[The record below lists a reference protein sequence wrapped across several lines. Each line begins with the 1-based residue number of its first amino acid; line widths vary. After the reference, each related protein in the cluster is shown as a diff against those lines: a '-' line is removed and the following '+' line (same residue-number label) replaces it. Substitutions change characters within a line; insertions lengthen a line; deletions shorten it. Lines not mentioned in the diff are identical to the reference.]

1 MADKLKKKGKDV
13 PKDSPWKSRLVRM
26 IRYQEKGAKNWD
38 RNKKLLFGETESS
51 GGKDNLYA
59 FGWGLVK
66 SLETAIY
73 VQNPEMA
80 VEPYDGTK
88 MEMGRL
94 LTSISNYDMDQMDIK
109 SIGNLGLVDC
119 FVNGFFVCIETIET
133 DKAVVRFPGSEED
146 TERPEEQRFCAY
158 RVAPK
163 DFLVDPKCRKLD
175 LSDADYIAV
184 AFYPTIAALKAD
196 KKFKLPPEIDNYPE
210 ASAEKPPSP
219 RNRGTGTS
227 GSTTQSIPGGETDP
241 EYKTICVWEIH
252 DKIKKELV
260 YLTDHKMEEIGTAEW
275 PVEFKIGGR
284 QLFAATLM
292 AFHQVPDQFW
302 PKPEIDLIAPQLMN
316 LNKLDQ
322 AIIQDALEK
331 WRKFVTLVGLL
342 TGDQAAKVT
351 DLSAVNA
358 LIQVDL
364 DDIKELASQMGVQ
377 PHQYPNLR
385 DLIVA
390 LEDPSPKK
398 DQLAVRDMLKQ
409 EIMDI
414 LGYGPPDRAGMPR
427 TRSAREAVAVKEK
440 LEARLA
446 KRADAVADFYRSF
459 GQKHIMALQ
468 QKAVV
473 DRYVK
478 VFDAAKN
485 LAEFKKYSKEDI
497 QSGLF
502 NFIVY
507 AGTSMPRNTEAKRNT
522 EMQILQTLMPLA
534 QAGKIAIEP
543 IIIRFAEA
551 MQWKGIDAL
560 LRNPKP
566 AAAML
571 AKVLM
576 AANQQQIPPNALPE
590 AAAALVQAVLT
601 PEEIKLIMQDQQP
614 GAGNPPGQRG
624 ESDRSRQEVGGVS

>member
-1 MADKLKKKGKDV
+1 MAGKLKKKSGDEHR
-13 PKDSPWKSRLVRM
+13 DSPWKSRLVRM
-26 IRYQEKGAKNWD
+26 IRHQEKGAKNWD
-38 RNKKLLFGETESS
+38 RNKKLLFGETESA

-119 FVNGFFVCIETIET
+119 FVNGFFACIETIET
-133 DKAVVRFPGSEED
+133 DMEVVRFPGEDED
-146 TERPEEQRFCAY
+146 TERPTDQRFGAY
-158 RVAPK
+158 RIAPK

-175 LSDADYIAV
+175 LSDADYCAV

-196 KKFKLPPEIDNYPE
+196 KKFTLPPEIEDYPE

-219 RNRGTGTS
+219 RTRGQGTGG
-227 GSTTQSIPGGETDP
+227 GSVDIIPGGEKDP

-252 DKIKKELV
+252 DKIKKEIV
-260 YLTDHKMEEIGTAEW
+260 YLTDHKMEEIGTIPW
-275 PVEFKIGGR
+275 PVQYKIGGR
-284 QLFAATLM
+284 DLFPITLM

-331 WRKFVTLVGLL
+331 WRKFITLVGLL
-342 TGDQAAKVT
+342 SGDQSAKVT
-351 DLSAVNA
+351 DMTAVNA
-358 LIQVDL
+358 LIQVDRE
-364 DDIKELASQMGVQ
+364 DIKELAQL
-377 PHQYPNLR
+377 PNQYPDIK
-385 DLIVA
+385 DLVVP
-390 LEDPSPKK
+390 LQDPSPKK
-398 DQLAVRDMLKQ
+398 DMLAVRDMLKQ

-446 KRADAVADFYRSF
+446 KRADAVADFYRNF
-459 GQKHIMALQ
+459 GQKHIMAVQ

-478 VFDAAKN
+478 VFESAKN
-485 LAEFKKYSKEDI
+485 LTEFKKYSKEDI

-534 QAGKIAIEP
+534 QAGKIAVEP

-576 AANQQQIPPNALPE
+576 AANSQQIPPNALPE

-601 PEEIKLIMQDQQP
+601 PEEIKLIMKDQQP
-614 GAGNPPGQRG
+614 QGAAPVGQRG
-624 ESDRSRQEVGGVS
+624 ESDASRQEVGGVS